1 MVLRR
6 RNIATDCC
14 TASSYATV
22 TPHRSGLTRD
32 RRDAYHGHMNRD
44 APARLPARQRDLER
58 APRRTFLRAIGA
70 AAALHVLPVR
80 AEAAPIRIGLTPVFL
95 DDQMRFLGQWRQWLE
110 RKLGRA
116 VVFVQRGS
124 YREIVDLVRAHKLD
138 FAWVCGYPFV
148 RYRKEMT
155 LVAVPIWRGQPTYRS
170 YVIVPADDTRSTS
183 LSNLRGKVFAY
194 SDPDSNSGYLYP
206 RYVLT
211 TLGEVPDNF
220 FARSFFTWAH
230 RKVVEAVGVALADG
244 GAVDGYVW
252 ETLAES
258 NPELTRETRIIDR
271 SPPLGYPPFVARA
284 DIPAEELNR
293 FRAILLEMADDP
305 DGLDL
310 LRRLRLDGFTIAEPA
325 LYDGIAHM
333 AARVS
338 HP

>member
-1 MVLRR
+1 
-6 RNIATDCC
+6 
-14 TASSYATV
+14 
-22 TPHRSGLTRD
+22 
-32 RRDAYHGHMNRD
+32 MNRD
-44 APARLPARQRDLER
+44 ASARSPAPRSGLEHAPRRGFLRAVGAAVLLHGLPAR
-58 APRRTFLRAIGA
+58 
-70 AAALHVLPVR
+70 
-80 AEAAPIRIGLTPVFL
+80 AEDVPIRIGLTPVFL

-155 LVAVPIWRGQPTYRS
+155 LVAVPLWRGQPTYQS

-183 LSNLRGKVFAY
+183 LSDLRGKVFAY

-206 RYVLT
+206 RYALS
-211 TLGEVPDNF
+211 TLGEAPDNF

-258 NPELTRETRIIDR
+258 NPELTRATRIIDR

-284 DIPAEELNR
+284 DIPADELSR
-293 FRAILLEMADDP
+293 FRTILLEMADDP

-310 LRRLRLDGFTIAEPA
+310 LRRLRLDGFTIGEPA